1 MPPRVAHVFL
11 CDGVPPP
18 GYATKLMLQGRLKR
32 AGKRLNCA
40 STVGARTLRCT
51 GGTRSASCVHI
62 WFANLGG
69 QYIMQTDG
77 ATSNIVNLLS
87 HDVKGILTC
96 LVLRQQQQKLNQR
109 MLINFIRGSITVR
122 LTYCFSSLVLF
133 DNFRS
138 FQATFL
144 H

>member
-1 MPPRVAHVFL
+1 MSVCLVLTIEVYGHRDCF
-11 CDGVPPP
+11 
-18 GYATKLMLQGRLKR
+18 K
-32 AGKRLNCA
+32 
-40 STVGARTLRCT
+40 
-51 GGTRSASCVHI
+51 
-62 WFANLGG
+62 
-69 QYIMQTDG
+69 QTDG
-77 ATSNIVNLLS
+77 ATSNKVNLLS
-87 HDVKGILTC
+87 HDVIGILTC